1 MISVLLS
8 DSQFRGGWDPTKVRG
23 LMPGISVEAASGVIF
38 EIFGCKGL
46 LVFSVNR
53 DFKAQP

>member
-1 MISVLLS
+1 MISGLSS
-8 DSQFRGGWDPTKVRG
+8 DSQFTGGWDPTKDRG
-23 LMPGISVEAASGVIF
+23 PMPGMSVEVASGVIF

-46 LVFSVNR
+46 LVFSVNI